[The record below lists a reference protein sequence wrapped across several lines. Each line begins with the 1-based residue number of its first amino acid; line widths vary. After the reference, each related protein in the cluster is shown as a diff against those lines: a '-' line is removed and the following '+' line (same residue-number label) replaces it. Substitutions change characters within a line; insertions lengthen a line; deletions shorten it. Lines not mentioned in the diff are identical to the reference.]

1 MSTEPI
7 AQAWSLRELFR
18 RVELAGQHQRAARAR
33 QLGLHQADSAA
44 LEQLVAFGPL
54 TPGELGHRLG
64 LTSGG
69 VTALSTRLEQAG
81 WVSRELHPDDR
92 RMRVLSASAAGV
104 EHHEEQIAPVLD
116 AAVEALAELSED
128 ELEVV
133 TRALGLVWAAKHA
146 AAEGT
151 PDPPREE
158 VTDGYTR
165 ALLM

>member
-1 MSTEPI
+1 
-7 AQAWSLRELFR
+7 
-18 RVELAGQHQRAARAR
+18 
-33 QLGLHQADSAA
+33 
-44 LEQLVAFGPL
+44 
-54 TPGELGHRLG
+54 
-64 LTSGG
+64 
-69 VTALSTRLEQAG
+69 
-81 WVSRELHPDDR
+81 VSRELHPDDR

-116 AAVEALAELSED
+116 AAVEALAELSDD

-133 TRALGLVWAAKHA
+133 TRALGLVWAAKQA
-146 AAEGT
+146 AAEAT